1 MEKQKSLIDLTF
13 EYGQSYED
21 KVRRKQWLYEY
32 MTGCLKEKILELL
45 NTMFG
50 DYINDLFLIVSFI
63 LILVGIVQNDNQE
76 DVISSLTL
84 FIVYLLPF
92 LIEAAIRT
100 IQLFLE
106 QKQSWQSILLQTRI
120 TYTRLK
126 GFKREDMV
134 YSDIQNY
141 IRQARSS
148 SIRSSQHL
156 DSQSNVPDV
165 LPASNVEDVF
175 YSNLKRGDFILLSRN
190 QQCPG
195 DLVILDMSD
204 RHGYFYSKS
213 YFKQAFL
220 QRKEPMKTTKVE
232 MNAPNKGD
240 LNYLRKILKG
250 KLTFNNNYNFE
261 QFEGHI
267 KLSKDPKGEPIL
279 PENILFFGQALQF
292 SEWVF
297 GILINVGGQSLY
309 SRNVQSIKKQQHNRN
324 RYKNLSILQLF
335 LYIIM
340 PIIASLIQYYG
351 YQSNQSFSQII
362 FNCYQQFLAVLP
374 SYLNLF
380 LHLFDVFLIIN
391 ENRSQQQQQSKDCKE
406 LILETKLASKQQSF
420 NYPVNMKEIM
430 NTTHVFL
437 NIQILSDAKIEALC
451 HGDNIYQ
458 IDQTLIP
465 DLVLSQSFKK
475 TQFYYNLIKQVND
488 ENIEILQEKID
499 TISPNVPPQKLSIT
513 SHQQY
518 NPILNKEVGQNKR
531 PFFKQNTQTLHS
543 PMINNPNSARPSLE
557 IYHSMDGG
565 FLAGNL
571 LNQQQHS
578 QVSQEPEE
586 EQVKQIQIYRENTLV
601 ELGLSQPFQYFELFS
616 VISLCHLTR
625 SELMST
631 GEENRSSQK
640 NSKLAFSERERI
652 KKPKFNIDQY
662 FLAEDEALLKLSK
675 LFKISYKTYG
685 FNRQEQLCYVLKI
698 NDLEIPYIIHYRLYH
713 QGFIDYDE
721 TKNNKMFKIP
731 SRFIAMMIQ
740 DNNFQLKESNQLVL
754 LCRFCIVTISD
765 IPGYEKFDLV
775 KKASLQKQIQYL
787 INRGD
792 IIICFLKMSIKEQD
806 LQKAKSL
813 IINDYEKT
821 IQLIELLSENQYD
834 IIGLFGISQNDN
846 QDLIKESFITNRSRI
861 IIQSEKPYELV
872 LPFCIKNS
880 VLHNETITYNF
891 QSSSRDD
898 ILYQIRQI
906 ISSLNQE
913 DPKKSSTLSNRRN
926 AQIQNDKIKIN
937 NNALIIDGNVLD
949 LILNDKYLTN
959 HFGFIIHFNKI
970 IIVYNMN
977 NNLKQRLLN
986 FVTRYDSEYYSSFC
1000 VNYSAGSHGLVR
1012 MSNFSYQRHEEIESD
1027 VMGFINQYSINID
1040 ELELFDNLVIKTGF
1054 QLFQI
1059 KDATQRICIQWNLCF
1074 ALLQMIFYCFPHY
1087 NGQLL
1092 FKDRLLILQ
1101 ILVPAILLIYSIKT
1115 IYVEQEYLSVK
1126 INTIK
1131 QKSLDLKNNHIIE
1144 LLLET
1149 IMDVILLTIVRYT
1162 CYMNNIQIGVYNTK
1176 EEIAIYF
1183 SFILIIHVLKLA
1195 FLSKELYLK
1204 LFLFLST
1211 LLLILLHITIE
1222 MISLD
1227 YVILKV
1233 LLIQPTTIMSLLILL
1248 AIKIVMNL
1256 FGQFSI
1262 YLYNNFL
1269 ERSQQDIDFNLI
1281 LEIITKELQSL
1292 KNIQYLIKKLFKDS
1306 DIDLSVKQILG
1317 ENKNQ
1322 LIQLNNYTLNFE
1334 QQVYNQEFI
1343 QMYISKWKFIGII
1356 TNLSYFFGLDIFLL
1370 IHYGLRFEQINT
1382 ALFSIMLFLTFCQV
1396 FLINQSCYP
1405 NYKKLI
1411 IYFGFL
1417 QTIYRLFIISVDVFD
1432 QENKAYAFIFYYL
1445 VIFSLTQQINYKY
1458 VFIVIQ
1464 QIMTLIS
1471 GIVMLYANQNKHT
1484 KDVYLGEIIV
1494 LFVSFSIISLLS
1506 RYQDDVTQREDY
1518 ICWKVLEIERQKHQS
1533 VMSLLLPPFVL
1544 GRLDQGHLDFSENQG
1559 LVGIIFVDMCSFD
1572 VIVSEEDQNIV
1583 QLMDNIYRQ
1592 FDQICSSTNCQKIE
1606 TVGKTYMACS
1616 GLKCVEKFQPKGQ
1629 HLKNPIERLVELAF
1643 GIQQEI
1649 TNFKWGSNQ
1658 KSFGLK
1664 IGIHYGRVLMGVIG
1678 SIKPQFSLIGDTVNT
1693 TSRLCAHCPEG
1704 LIQISLQAYDQIKN
1718 VKSIKYTSSK
1728 IEAKG
1733 KGIIDTFLIEK
1744 KRNFEQSFNNKQ
1756 KKSEMPHID
1765 QKLKF
1770 VLNNQQQQQN
1780 SFRNQK
1786 QVSITAIRQK
1796 TTRHLT
1802 YKLIPQKQEE
1812 NQQLNTPQ
1820 NNQTQQPPT
1829 QQIITTQQQG
1839 ISQKTANLNF
1849 TASQLQL
1856 FRKQT
1861 KRNLMSNQTNMPSLN
1876 QIASPQALIQISSNQ
1891 NVLAPSN
1898 KLIHQKS
1905 IFSHQQQQNQ
1915 QISQQI
1921 DKFDKY
1927 QQQSSI
1933 HLPQQDP
1940 SNQNILVGI
1949 PDIPLDQS
1957 LNVMDSSIKE
1967 QTPLNCRNGDQKKFI
1982 DSTIRMIKFNDIELF
1997 IKSKPEVFNK
2007 TIPLFKIQ
2015 EFFLEG
2021 KSITLQE
2028 NNNNKWHLISKEFL
2042 FEAFKNSDDVT
2053 KYYENELENGI
2064 RSVMISLLL
2073 LLIIHIFFIILSQ
2086 LQQVNTQQA
2095 VIRALGCFFILIE
2108 LYFLQTHF
2116 FEWKRKRLLQVI
2128 LIQLV
2133 TQCIILG
2140 VFYDQD
2146 KGKSVI
2152 LSIESII
2159 TSCLL
2164 FAHKWLYVQEK
2175 ILICAFMFTVWLI
2188 IISSVFIIDIWEVFF
2203 LLISIALLLQRELL
2217 SYLFSYK
2224 QMLNQQQIEIKKED
2238 KMNLLSCLLP
2248 IHVLSQFLDDST
2260 NSRKFSDVYNDC
2272 TILFADIAGFT
2283 KYSSSVQPEEV
2294 VSMLKNLFD
2303 EFDKLTQ
2310 IHNVF
2315 KLYTIG
2321 DCYVVIGVTDNFKRD
2336 PIQEAFNV
2344 VEMSLNML
2352 EAISLVRNQINY
2364 HDLHMRIGI
2373 HTGNVI
2379 GGIIG
2384 TDIIRYDV
2392 YGKDILIANKMESSS
2407 EEGRVL
2413 VSETTKKLI
2422 EDNFA
2427 QSYIFNGRKLINI
2440 PSINTTITGFFLETA
2455 I

>member
-1 MEKQKSLIDLTF
+1 MEKQKTLIDLTF
-13 EYGQSYED
+13 EHGQSYEE
-21 KVRRKQWLYEY
+21 KVRRKQWLFEY
-32 MTGCLKEKILELL
+32 MTECLKEKILELF
-45 NTMFG
+45 NTMFE
-50 DYINDLFLIVSFI
+50 DYINDLFLIASFI
-63 LILVGIVQNDNQE
+63 LILVGIAYDDTTE
-76 DVISSLTL
+76 DVISSLIL

-92 LIEAAIRT
+92 LIETGIRAL
-100 IQLFLE
+100 QLLIE
-106 QKQSWQSILLQTRI
+106 QKQSWQSILQQTRI
-120 TYTRLK
+120 AYTRLK
-126 GFKREDMV
+126 GFKKEDLV
-134 YSDIQNY
+134 YNDTQNFLK
-141 IRQARSS
+141 QARSS
-148 SIRSSQHL
+148 SIRSIQYL
-156 DSQSNVPDV
+156 DSQSNVPDI
-165 LPASNVEDVF
+165 LPASNVEDVN

-195 DLVILDMSD
+195 DLVILDMSN

-232 MNAPNKGD
+232 LNAPNKGD

-250 KLTFNNNYNFE
+250 KLTFNNNYNFD

-309 SRNVQSIKKQQHNRN
+309 CRKVKSVKKQQRNKN

-351 YQSNQSFSQII
+351 YQSNSSFSLILLH
-362 FNCYQQFLAVLP
+362 CYQQFLAILP

-380 LHLFDVFLIIN
+380 LHLFDVVLIIN
-391 ENRSQQQQQSKDCKE
+391 ENRSQLQSKDCKE
-406 LILETKLASKQQSF
+406 LILETKQTSKQQNI
-420 NYPVNMKEIM
+420 NYPVNMTEIM
-430 NTTHVFL
+430 DTTHVFL

-451 HGDNIYQ
+451 HGDTIYQ

-488 ENIEILQEKID
+488 QNIEILQEKIE

-513 SHQQY
+513 SHQQI
-518 NPILNKEVGQNKR
+518 NFNIIKDTGNKR
-531 PFFKQNTQTLHS
+531 PFIKQNTQTLHS
-543 PMINNPNSARPSLE
+543 PILNNPSSARPSLE
-557 IYHSMDGG
+557 IFHSMDGG
-565 FLAGNL
+565 GLISSTLAGNL

-586 EQVKQIQIYRENTLV
+586 EQVKQVQIYRENTLV
-601 ELGLSQPFQYFELFS
+601 ELGLSQPFQYFELFC

-625 SELMST
+625 SELMT
-631 GEENRSSQK
+631 LGEESRLSQK
-640 NSKLAFSERERI
+640 NSKLGFTERERI
-652 KKPKFNIDQY
+652 RKPKFNIDQY

-685 FNRQEQLCYVLKI
+685 YNKQEQLCYVLKI

-740 DNNFQLKESNQLVL
+740 DNNFQIKESNQLVL

-775 KKASLQKQIQYL
+775 KKTLLQRQIQYL

-792 IIICFLKMSIKEQD
+792 IIVCFLKMSIKQQD
-806 LQKAKSL
+806 LQESKSL

-846 QDLIKESFITNRSRI
+846 QDLIKESFITNRARI

-872 LPFCIKNS
+872 LPFCIKNN
-880 VLHNETITYNF
+880 VLHNETITYIF

-906 ISSLNQE
+906 ISSLSQE
-913 DPKKSSTLSNRRN
+913 DPKKSSNQLNRRN
-926 AQIQNDKIKIN
+926 AQIQTDKIKIN

-949 LILNDKYLTN
+949 LILNDKYLNN

-977 NNLKQRLLN
+977 NNLKQKLLN
-986 FVTRYDSEYYSSFC
+986 FLTAYDSEYSSSLC
-1000 VNYSAGSHGLVR
+1000 VNYSAGSHGLVK
-1012 MSNFSYQRHEEIESD
+1012 MSNFSYQRHDEIESD
-1027 VMGFINQYSINID
+1027 VMGFINQYSISID
-1040 ELELFDNLVIKTGF
+1040 ELEVFDNLVIKTGF

-1074 ALLQMIFYCFPHY
+1074 ALLQMTFYCFPYY

-1092 FKDRLLILQ
+1092 SKDRLLILQ
-1101 ILVPAILLIYSIKT
+1101 ILVPAILLTYAIKT
-1115 IYVEQEYLSVK
+1115 IFVEQEYLSVK

-1131 QKSLDLKNNHIIE
+1131 QKSLDLENNHIVE

-1149 IMDVILLTIVRYT
+1149 IMDVVLITIVKYIF
-1162 CYMNNIQIGVYNTK
+1162 YINDIQIGVYNTK
-1176 EEIAIYF
+1176 EEVALFF
-1183 SFILIIHVLKLA
+1183 SFILIIHLFKLA
-1195 FLSKELYLK
+1195 FLSKELYLA
-1204 LFLFLST
+1204 LFLSLST

-1222 MISLD
+1222 MINLD
-1227 YVILKV
+1227 YEILREF
-1233 LLIQPTTIMSLLILL
+1233 LIQPTTIMSFLMML
-1248 AIKIVMNL
+1248 AMKIVVNL

-1262 YLYNNFL
+1262 YLYNSFL

-1281 LEIITKELQSL
+1281 LEIISKELQSL
-1292 KNIQYLIKKLFKDS
+1292 KNIQYLIKKVFKDS
-1306 DIDLSVKQILG
+1306 EIDLSVKQIFNKG

-1334 QQVYNQEFI
+1334 EHIYNQEFI

-1370 IHYGLRFEQINT
+1370 IHYGMRFEQINT
-1382 ALFSIMLFLTFCQV
+1382 ALFSIMLILTFCQA

-1405 NYKKLI
+1405 KYEQLI
-1411 IYFGFL
+1411 IYFGFF
-1417 QTIYRLFIISVDVFD
+1417 QTIFRLFIISIDVYDHDSQF
-1432 QENKAYAFIFYYL
+1432 YAFIFYYL

-1458 VFIVIQ
+1458 SFIVIQ

-1471 GIVMLYANQNKHT
+1471 GIVMLYANKMQNAE
-1484 KDVYLGEIIV
+1484 DVYLGEIIV
-1494 LFVSFSIISLLS
+1494 LFVAFSIISLQS

-1518 ICWKVLEIERQKHQS
+1518 ICGKVLEIERSKYQS

-1544 GRLDQGHLDFSENQG
+1544 GRLDQGNLNFSENQG

-1572 VIVSEEDQNIV
+1572 VIVSEEAQNIV

-1616 GLKCVEKFQPKGQ
+1616 GLQCVEKFQPKG

-1649 TNFKWGSNQ
+1649 THFKWGPNQ

-1704 LIQISLQAYDQIKN
+1704 LIQISLQAFDQIKN
-1718 VKSIKYTSSK
+1718 VKSIKFTNNK

-1733 KGIIDTFLIEK
+1733 KGIIDTYLIEK
-1744 KRNFEQSFNNKQ
+1744 KRNFEQSFSNKQ

-1770 VLNNQQQQQN
+1770 VLNNEQQQN
-1780 SFRNQK
+1780 SFKNQN
-1786 QVSITAIRQK
+1786 QASIAAIRQK
-1796 TTRHLT
+1796 TTRNLT
-1802 YKLIPQKQEE
+1802 NKLNSMKQDDL
-1812 NQQLNTPQ
+1812 QQLNQPQ
-1820 NNQTQQPPT
+1820 YNQTQQQPNQLIPS
-1829 QQIITTQQQG
+1829 TQQQG
-1839 ISQKTANLNF
+1839 IPQKTPTLNF

-1861 KRNLMSNQTNMPSLN
+1861 KRNLINNQTNLSTLN
-1876 QIASPQALIQISSNQ
+1876 QIQSPHLLQQ
-1891 NVLAPSN
+1891 NLNPLGPN
-1898 KLIHQKS
+1898 TKLVPQKS
-1905 IFSHQQQQNQ
+1905 IFSQQQQNQ
-1915 QISQQI
+1915 QMSAQLEKI
-1921 DKFDKY
+1921 DKY

-1957 LNVMDSSIKE
+1957 LNVMDTSIKD
-1967 QTPLNCRNGDQKKFI
+1967 QTPFNQRRDDQKKFI
-1982 DSTIRMIKFNDIELF
+1982 DSAIRVIKFNDIELF

-2015 EFFLEG
+2015 EFFYEG
-2021 KSITLQE
+2021 KSPTLQE
-2028 NNNNKWHLISKEFL
+2028 NNNNNWHLISKDFL
-2042 FEAFKNSDDVT
+2042 FEAFKNSENVT
-2053 KYYENELENGI
+2053 RYYGMELENGI
-2064 RSVMISLLL
+2064 RSVVVSLLL
-2073 LLIIHIFFIILSQ
+2073 LLIIHILFIILSQ

-2095 VIRALGCFFILIE
+2095 VIRALGCFLILIE
-2108 LYFLQTHF
+2108 LYLLKAHF
-2116 FEWKRKRLLQVI
+2116 FEWKRERLLKVI
-2128 LIQLV
+2128 IIQLV
-2133 TQCIILG
+2133 SQCVILG

-2146 KGKSVI
+2146 KDKSVI

-2188 IISSVFIIDIWEVFF
+2188 IISSVFIINIWEVFF

-2224 QMLNQQQIEIKKED
+2224 QMLNQEQIEIKKED
-2238 KMNLLSCLLP
+2238 KINLLSCLLP

-2260 NSRKFSDVYNDC
+2260 SARQFSDVYNDC

-2303 EFDKLTQ
+2303 EFDTLTQ
-2310 IHNVF
+2310 VNNVF

-2336 PIQEAFNV
+2336 PIQEALNV

-2352 EAISLVRNQINY
+2352 EAITRVRNQIKY
-2364 HDLHMRIGI
+2364 QDLHMRIGI

-2407 EEGRVL
+2407 EEGKVL
-2413 VSETTKKLI
+2413 ISETTKKLI
-2422 EDNFA
+2422 EENFP
-2427 QSYIFNGRKLINI
+2427 QDYIFHGRKLINI

>member
-1 MEKQKSLIDLTF
+1 MEKQKNLIDLTF
-13 EYGQSYED
+13 EYGQSYDE
-21 KVRRKQWLYEY
+21 KGRKKQWLYEY
-32 MTGCLKEKILELL
+32 LTVCLKEKMMELMKA
-45 NTMFG
+45 MFG
-50 DYINDLFLIVSFI
+50 DYFNNMFLLASLI
-63 LILVGIVQNDNQE
+63 LILVGITQDDDQE
-76 DVISSLTL
+76 DVLSSLIL
-84 FIVYLLPF
+84 FIVYILPF
-92 LIEAAIRT
+92 LIEVGIRA
-100 IQLFLE
+100 IQLLIE
-106 QKQSWQSILLQTRI
+106 QKQNQQCILQQTRI
-120 TYTRLK
+120 AYTRLK
-126 GFKREDMV
+126 GFKREDL
-134 YSDIQNY
+134 IFNETQNFLMK
-141 IRQARSS
+141 ARSS
-148 SIRSSQHL
+148 SIRSIQQL
-156 DSQSNVPDV
+156 DSQQNIPDI
-165 LPASNVEDVF
+165 LPASNVEDIF

-250 KLTFNNNYNFE
+250 KLTFNNDYNFE

-267 KLSKDPKGEPIL
+267 KLSKDPKGEPIQ

-292 SEWVF
+292 SDWVF

-309 SRNVQSIKKQQHNRN
+309 SRKVQSIKKQERKKN
-324 RYKNLSILQLF
+324 RYKNLNILQFF
-335 LYIIM
+335 LYMIM

-351 YQSNQSFSQII
+351 YSSEQSFSHILLH
-362 FNCYQQFLAVLP
+362 CYQQFLVISP
-374 SYLNLF
+374 SYLSLF
-380 LHLFDVFLIIN
+380 LYLFDMILIIK
-391 ENRSQQQQQSKDCKE
+391 ENKQLQSKDCKE
-406 LILETKLASKQQSF
+406 LILETKQLGKHQCI
-420 NYPVNMKEIM
+420 NYPVNMTEIM
-430 NTTHVFL
+430 DTTHVFL

-451 HGDNIYQ
+451 HGDTIYQ

-465 DLVLSQSFKK
+465 DLVLSQSYKK
-475 TQFYYNLIKQVND
+475 TQFYFNLTKQVND
-488 ENIEILQEKID
+488 QNIEILQEKIE

-513 SHQQY
+513 SHQQF
-518 NPILNKEVGQNKR
+518 NFNLGKDIGLNKR
-531 PFFKQNTQTLHS
+531 TFLKQNTQTLHS
-543 PMINNPNSARPSLE
+543 PIFNNSNSARQSLE

-565 FLAGNL
+565 LIQSTLAGNL
-571 LNQQQHS
+571 INQQQHS
-578 QVSQEPEE
+578 LISQEPEE
-586 EQVKQIQIYRENTLV
+586 EQIKQIQIFRENTLV
-601 ELGLSQPFQYFELFS
+601 ELGLIQPFQYFELFS

-625 SELMST
+625 SELMT
-631 GEENRSSQK
+631 LPEDNKPSQK
-640 NSKLAFSERERI
+640 NSKLGFSERERI
-652 KKPKFNIDQY
+652 KKPKFSIDQY

-685 FNRQEQLCYVLKI
+685 YNKQDQLCYVLKI

-740 DNNFQLKESNQLVL
+740 DDNFQIKESNQLVL

-792 IIICFLKMSIKEQD
+792 IIICFLKMSIKQQD
-806 LQKAKSL
+806 LQESKSF

-821 IQLIELLSENQYD
+821 IQLIELLSDNQYE
-834 IIGLFGISQNDN
+834 IVGLFGICQNDN

-861 IIQSEKPYELV
+861 VIQSEKPYELV
-872 LPFCIKNS
+872 LPFCIKNN

-913 DPKKSSTLSNRRN
+913 DPKRSSTLLIRRN
-926 AQIQNDKIKIN
+926 AQIQTDRIKIN

-977 NNLKQRLLN
+977 NNLKEKLLN
-986 FVTRYDSEYYSSFC
+986 FVTKYDSEYYSSFC
-1000 VNYSAGSHGLVR
+1000 INYSAGSHGLVR
-1012 MSNFSYQRHEEIESD
+1012 MSNFSYQRHDEIESD

-1054 QLFQI
+1054 QIFQI

-1074 ALLQMIFYCFPHY
+1074 ALLQMTFYCFPHY
-1087 NGQLL
+1087 NGQLI

-1101 ILVPAILLIYSIKT
+1101 ILVPAIILTYAIKT
-1115 IYVEQEYLSVK
+1115 IFVEQEYLSVK
-1126 INTIK
+1126 INTLK
-1131 QKSLDLKNNHIIE
+1131 QKSLDLKNSHIVQ

-1149 IMDVILLTIVRYT
+1149 IMDVFLITIVRYI
-1162 CYMNNIQIGVYNTK
+1162 CYINDIQVGVYNTK
-1176 EEIAIYF
+1176 EEIAIFF
-1183 SFILIIHVLKLA
+1183 SFILIIHLFKLA
-1195 FLSKELYLK
+1195 FLSKELYLA
-1204 LFLFLST
+1204 LFLSLST
-1211 LLLILLHITIE
+1211 FLIILLHIIIE
-1222 MISLD
+1222 MINLE
-1227 YVILKV
+1227 YVILKEF
-1233 LLIQPTTIMSLLILL
+1233 LSQPTTIMSFLILIC
-1248 AIKIVMNL
+1248 IKLVMNL
-1256 FGQFSI
+1256 LGQFSI

-1281 LEIITKELQSL
+1281 LETITKEFQNI
-1292 KNIQYLIKKLFKDS
+1292 KNIQYLIKKVFKDS
-1306 DIDLSVKQILG
+1306 EIDLSVKQILNKG
-1317 ENKNQ
+1317 DNKNQ

-1334 QQVYNQEFI
+1334 EQLYNLEFI
-1343 QMYISKWKFIGII
+1343 QMYISKWKFIGVL

-1370 IHYGLRFEQINT
+1370 IHYGLRFHEINT
-1382 ALFSIMLFLTFCQV
+1382 ALFSLMLIMTFCQV

-1405 NYKKLI
+1405 NYRKLI

-1417 QTIYRLFIISVDVFD
+1417 QTIFRLFIISVDVYD
-1432 QENKAYAFIFYYL
+1432 HDNRYSAFIFYYL

-1464 QIMTLIS
+1464 QIMSLVC
-1471 GIVMLYANQNKHT
+1471 GIVMLYANQKQET

-1494 LFVSFSIISLLS
+1494 LFVTFSIISLQS
-1506 RYQDDVTQREDY
+1506 RYQDDVTQRQDY
-1518 ICWKVLEIERQKHQS
+1518 ICGKELEIERQKFQS

-1544 GRLDQGHLDFSENQG
+1544 GRVDQGNVNFSENQG

-1572 VIVSEEDQNIV
+1572 MIVSAEDQNIV
-1583 QLMDNIYRQ
+1583 QLIDNIYRQ

-1616 GLKCVEKFQPKGQ
+1616 GLQCVEKFQPKG

-1649 TNFKWGSNQ
+1649 THFKWGPNQ
-1658 KSFGLK
+1658 KNFGLK

-1704 LIQISLQAYDQIKN
+1704 LIQISLQAYEQIKN
-1718 VKSIKYTSSK
+1718 VKSIKYTQNK

-1756 KKSEMPHID
+1756 KKTEMPHID

-1770 VLNNQQQQQN
+1770 VLNNQQQPQN
-1780 SFRNQK
+1780 SFRNPK
-1786 QVSITAIRQK
+1786 QTGIAAIRQK
-1796 TTRHLT
+1796 TSRHLT
-1802 YKLIPQKQEE
+1802 YKLNPLKQEE
-1812 NQQLNTPQ
+1812 NQQLNPPQ
-1820 NNQTQQPPT
+1820 NISSQQPQA
-1829 QQIITTQQQG
+1829 QQNVTSQQS
-1839 ISQKTANLNF
+1839 IMNQKTSTLNF

-1861 KRNLMSNQTNMPSLN
+1861 KRNLLGNQSNLASLNFIASPHALN
-1876 QIASPQALIQISSNQ
+1876 QIQSNI
-1891 NVLAPSN
+1891 NTFAPSN

-1905 IFSHQQQQNQ
+1905 IFSHQQQQAQ
-1915 QISQQI
+1915 QTSQEKI
-1921 DKFDKY
+1921 EKY

-1933 HLPQQDP
+1933 QTPHHDP
-1940 SNQNILVGI
+1940 SNQNILAGI

-1957 LNVMDSSIKE
+1957 LNVLDTSIKD
-1967 QTPLNCRNGDQKKFI
+1967 QTPFNCRKDDQKKFI

-2021 KSITLQE
+2021 KSTTLQE
-2028 NNNNKWHLISKEFL
+2028 SNNNNWHLISKEFL
-2042 FEAFKNSDDVT
+2042 FEAFKNSDTVAQ
-2053 KYYENELENGI
+2053 YYEKELENGI
-2064 RSVMISLLL
+2064 KSVMISLLL
-2073 LLIIHIFFIILSQ
+2073 LLIIHIFFIIFSQ
-2086 LQQVNTQQA
+2086 LKQVNTQQA

-2108 LYFLQTHF
+2108 IYFLKTHF
-2116 FEWKRKRLLQVI
+2116 FEWKRKRLLKI
-2128 LIQLV
+2128 IIIQLIS
-2133 TQCIILG
+2133 QCIILG

-2146 KGKSVI
+2146 KDKSI
-2152 LSIESII
+2152 LLSIESII

-2175 ILICAFMFTVWLI
+2175 ILICSFMFTAWLI

-2203 LLISIALLLQRELL
+2203 LLISIVLLLQREVL

-2224 QMLNQQQIEIKKED
+2224 QMLNQEQIEIKQLD

-2248 IHVLSQFLDDST
+2248 IHVLSKFLDDST
-2260 NSRKFSDVYNDC
+2260 GSRQFSDVYNDC

-2310 IHNVF
+2310 VHNVF

-2336 PIQEAFNV
+2336 PVQEAFNV

-2352 EAISLVRNQINY
+2352 EAINLVRNQINY

-2413 VSETTKKLI
+2413 ISETTKKLI
-2422 EDNFA
+2422 EDNFP
-2427 QSYIFNGRKLINI
+2427 SCYVFNGRKLINI
-2440 PSINTTITGFFLETA
+2440 PSINTTITGFFLDTA

>member
-13 EYGQSYED
+13 EHGQSYEE
-21 KVRRKQWLYEY
+21 KVRGKQWLFEY
-32 MTGCLKEKILELL
+32 MTECLKEKILELL

-50 DYINDLFLIVSFI
+50 DYVNDLFLIASFI
-63 LILVGIVQNDNQE
+63 LILVGIAYDDNTE
-76 DVISSLTL
+76 DVIPSLIL

-92 LIEAAIRT
+92 LIEAGIRA
-100 IQLFLE
+100 IQLLIE
-106 QKQSWQSILLQTRI
+106 QKQSWQSILQQTRI
-120 TYTRLK
+120 VYTRLK
-126 GFKREDMV
+126 GFKREDLV
-134 YSDIQNY
+134 FNDTQNF
-141 IRQARSS
+141 IKQARSS
-148 SIRSSQHL
+148 SIRSIQYL
-156 DSQSNVPDV
+156 DSQSNVPDI
-165 LPASNVEDVF
+165 LPASNVEDVN

-195 DLVILDMSD
+195 DLVILDMSN
-204 RHGYFYSKS
+204 RYGYFYSKS
-213 YFKQAFL
+213 YYKQAFL

-250 KLTFNNNYNFE
+250 KISFNNNYNFE

-309 SRNVQSIKKQQHNRN
+309 CRKVQSVKKQQKNKN

-351 YQSNQSFSQII
+351 YQSNQSFNHILLH
-362 FNCYQQFLAVLP
+362 CYQQFLAILP

-380 LHLFDVFLIIN
+380 LHLFDIVLIIN
-391 ENRSQQQQQSKDCKE
+391 ENRSQLQSKDCKE
-406 LILETKLASKQQSF
+406 LILDSKIVGKQQNI
-420 NYPVNMKEIM
+420 NYPINMTEIM
-430 NTTHVFL
+430 DTTHVFL

-451 HGDNIYQ
+451 HGDIIYQ

-488 ENIEILQEKID
+488 QNIEILQEKIE

-513 SHQQY
+513 SHQQF
-518 NPILNKEVGQNKR
+518 NFNIVKDNGQNKR

-543 PMINNPNSARPSLE
+543 PIFNNPNSARPSLE

-565 FLAGNL
+565 LIQSTLAGNL

-586 EQVKQIQIYRENTLV
+586 EQVKQVQIYRENTLV
-601 ELGLSQPFQYFELFS
+601 ELGLNQPFQYFELFS

-625 SELMST
+625 SELMSG
-631 GEENRSSQK
+631 GEENRLSSK
-640 NSKLAFSERERI
+640 NSKLGFTERDRI
-652 KKPKFNIDQY
+652 RKPKFNIDQY

-685 FNRQEQLCYVLKI
+685 YNKQEQLCYVLKI

-740 DNNFQLKESNQLVL
+740 DNNFQIKESNQLVL

-775 KKASLQKQIQYL
+775 KKTQLQKQIQYL

-792 IIICFLKMSIKEQD
+792 IIVCFLKMSIKQQD
-806 LQKAKSL
+806 LQESKSL

-846 QDLIKESFITNRSRI
+846 QDLIKESFITNRARVV
-861 IIQSEKPYELV
+861 IQSEKPYELV

-880 VLHNETITYNF
+880 VLHNETITYIF

-906 ISSLNQE
+906 ISSLSQE
-913 DPKKSSTLSNRRN
+913 DPKKSSNQLNRRN
-926 AQIQNDKIKIN
+926 AQVQTDKIKIN

-949 LILNDKYLTN
+949 LILNDKYLNN

-977 NNLKQRLLN
+977 NNLKQKLLN
-986 FVTRYDSEYYSSFC
+986 FVTTYDSEYSSSLC
-1000 VNYSAGSHGLVR
+1000 VNYSAGSHGLVK
-1012 MSNFSYQRHEEIESD
+1012 MSNFSYQRHDEIESD

-1074 ALLQMIFYCFPHY
+1074 ALLQMTFYCFPNY

-1092 FKDRLLILQ
+1092 SKDRLLILQ
-1101 ILVPAILLIYSIKT
+1101 ILVPAILLTYAIKT
-1115 IYVEQEYLSVK
+1115 IFVEQEYLSVK

-1131 QKSLDLKNNHIIE
+1131 QKSLDLENNHIVE

-1149 IMDVILLTIVRYT
+1149 IMDVFLITVVRYI
-1162 CYMNNIQIGVYNTK
+1162 CYNTDIQIGVYNTK
-1176 EEIAIYF
+1176 EEIALFF
-1183 SFILIIHVLKLA
+1183 SFILIIHLFKLA
-1195 FLSKELYLK
+1195 LLSKEIYLA
-1204 LFLFLST
+1204 LFLSLST

-1222 MISLD
+1222 MINLD
-1227 YVILKV
+1227 YDILRQF
-1233 LLIQPTTIMSLLILL
+1233 LIQPTTIMSFLILL
-1248 AIKIVMNL
+1248 AMKLVVNL

-1262 YLYNNFL
+1262 YLYNSFL
-1269 ERSQQDIDFNLI
+1269 ERSQQDIDFNQI
-1281 LEIITKELQSL
+1281 LETITKELQSM
-1292 KNIQYLIKKLFKDS
+1292 KNIQYLIKKVFKDS
-1306 DIDLSVKQILG
+1306 EIDLSVKQILG

-1334 QQVYNQEFI
+1334 EHIYNQEFI

-1370 IHYGLRFEQINT
+1370 IHYGLRFEKINT
-1382 ALFSIMLFLTFCQV
+1382 ALFTIMLFLTFCQV

-1405 NYKKLI
+1405 KYKKLI
-1411 IYFGFL
+1411 IYFGFV
-1417 QTIYRLFIISVDVFD
+1417 QTIFRLFIISVDVYDHDKQF
-1432 QENKAYAFIFYYL
+1432 YAFIFYYL

-1458 VFIVIQ
+1458 IFIVIQ

-1471 GIVMLYANQNKHT
+1471 GIVMLNANKMQNAE
-1484 KDVYLGEIIV
+1484 DVYLGEIIV
-1494 LFVSFSIISLLS
+1494 LFVAFSIISLQS

-1518 ICWKVLEIERQKHQS
+1518 ICGKVLEIERSKYQS

-1544 GRLDQGHLDFSENQG
+1544 GRLDQGNLNFSENQG

-1572 VIVSEEDQNIV
+1572 MIVSEEAQNIV

-1616 GLKCVEKFQPKGQ
+1616 GLQCVEKFQPKG

-1649 TNFKWGSNQ
+1649 TNFKWGPNQ

-1704 LIQISLQAYDQIKN
+1704 LIQISLQAFDQIKN
-1718 VKSIKYTSSK
+1718 VKSIKFTTSK

-1733 KGIIDTFLIEK
+1733 KGIIETYLIEK

-1770 VLNNQQQQQN
+1770 VLNNQQQQN
-1780 SFRNQK
+1780 SFRNPNQI
-1786 QVSITAIRQK
+1786 SIAAIRQK

-1802 YKLIPQKQEE
+1802 NKLNSMKQED
-1812 NQQLNTPQ
+1812 NQQLNQPQ
-1820 NNQTQQPPT
+1820 YNQSQQQPNQQVLST
-1829 QQIITTQQQG
+1829 QQQIIN
-1839 ISQKTANLNF
+1839 QKTPTLNF

-1861 KRNLMSNQTNMPSLN
+1861 KRNLMSNQTNLSSLS
-1876 QIASPQALIQISSNQ
+1876 QIQSPHILQPNL
-1891 NVLAPSN
+1891 NVLGPNN
-1898 KLIHQKS
+1898 KLVHQKS
-1905 IFSHQQQQNQ
+1905 IFSQQQQQQNQ
-1915 QISQQI
+1915 QMSQQLEKI
-1921 DKFDKY
+1921 DKY

-1940 SNQNILVGI
+1940 SNQNILAGI

-1957 LNVMDSSIKE
+1957 LNVMDSSMKE
-1967 QTPLNCRNGDQKKFI
+1967 QTPFNCRRDDQKKFI
-1982 DSTIRMIKFNDIELF
+1982 DSAIRVIKFNDIELF
-1997 IKSKPEVFNK
+1997 IKQKPEVFNK

-2021 KSITLQE
+2021 RSTTLQE
-2028 NNNNKWHLISKEFL
+2028 NNNNNWHLISKEFL
-2042 FEAFKNSDDVT
+2042 FEAFKNSENVSR
-2053 KYYENELENGI
+2053 YYGKELENGI
-2064 RSVMISLLL
+2064 RSVFVSLLL
-2073 LLIIHIFFIILSQ
+2073 LLMIHILFIILSQ

-2108 LYFLQTHF
+2108 LYFLKAHF
-2116 FEWKRKRLLQVI
+2116 FEWKRERLLKVI
-2128 LIQLV
+2128 IIQLIS
-2133 TQCIILG
+2133 QCIILG

-2146 KGKSVI
+2146 KDKSVI

-2175 ILICAFMFTVWLI
+2175 ILICAFMLTAWLI
-2188 IISSVFIIDIWEVFF
+2188 IISSVFIINIWEVFF

-2224 QMLNQQQIEIKKED
+2224 QMLNQEQIEIKKED
-2238 KMNLLSCLLP
+2238 KINLLSCLLP

-2260 NSRKFSDVYNDC
+2260 SARLFSDVYNDC

-2303 EFDKLTQ
+2303 EFDTLTQ
-2310 IHNVF
+2310 VNNVF

-2336 PIQEAFNV
+2336 PIQEALNV

-2352 EAISLVRNQINY
+2352 EAITRVRNQIKY
-2364 HDLHMRIGI
+2364 QDLHMRIGI

-2413 VSETTKKLI
+2413 ISETTKKLI
-2422 EDNFA
+2422 EENFP
-2427 QSYIFNGRKLINI
+2427 QDYIFNGRKLINI
-2440 PSINTTITGFFLETA
+2440 PSINTTITGFFLDTA